1 MDKYRNYLSDGH
13 GALKNGIFTLM
24 VKSTY
29 KNRVPG
35 IVHATSDTGQTLFIQ
50 PQELIEVYNEIASLK
65 EEELQEIQ
73 IILKELSLFITK

>member
-1 MDKYRNYLSDGH
+1 
-13 GALKNGIFTLM
+13 M

-29 KNRVPG
+29 KNRVQG

-73 IILKELSLFITK
+73 IILKELS